1 MHSFKVNIIICK
13 TCIQKKQ
20 LRMNVCITLCDFFFF
35 NVKCN
40 AVTSTLGY
48 VSFDYV
54 YLLYGYA
61 VILNNQLNTPF

>member
-1 MHSFKVNIIICK
+1 
-13 TCIQKKQ
+13 
-20 LRMNVCITLCDFFFF
+20 MNVCITLCDFFFF

>member
-1 MHSFKVNIIICK
+1 MK
-13 TCIQKKQ
+13 
-20 LRMNVCITLCDFFFF
+20 VCITLCDFFFF

-61 VILNNQLNTPF
+61 VTCILNNQLNTPF